1 MTIIQKSQK
10 ALEYDKI
17 LTELAKFSKT
27 EQSKL
32 LCENLTPFVR
42 FDDIE
47 TELTYTKEA
56 KHILDFVND
65 IPVELTNEPEYLIRV
80 SFDDVDNDV
89 VIDEV
94 GKEASTDDKTIIEK
108 KYNMISR
115 EQAHEIAKTY
125 YNHKDEINAVI
136 CQCEHGQSRSAAVAA
151 AILEFRSRRG
161 IDVFS
166 NDNYYPNKVV
176 YRRVLKALKD
186 QIPVY

>member
-1 MTIIQKSQK
+1 M
-10 ALEYDKI
+10 KI
-17 LTELAKFSKT
+17 LIKSRK
-27 EQSKL
+27 
-32 LCENLTPFVR
+32 
-42 FDDIE
+42 DIE
-47 TELTYTKEA
+47 ALSKKPFAERTLLISITDA
-56 KHILDFVND
+56 ND

-94 GKEASTDDKTIIEK
+94 GKSATSEEKAVIEK

-115 EQAHEIAKTY
+115 EQAHKIAKTY
-125 YNHKDEINAVI
+125 YNHKDEINTLI

-166 NDNYYPNKVV
+166 SDSYYPNKVV
-176 YRRVLKALKD
+176 FRMVLEALKD
-186 QIPVY
+186 NIPVY